1 VFAPPT
7 ELALPHV
14 STLPLDQE
22 DEDESL
28 LPVVSVAP
36 VPVVAPVLEDSDVPL
51 DSDAPV
57 DEPVV
62 EDAESLPLTPALTL
76 APPTPGI
83 PALTDPPAFQP
94 SVWPAVSEALVPVEL
109 ELLLDEP
116 LVLDSEL
123 LAEVLSL

>member
-7 ELALPHV
+7 ELALPQV
-14 STLPLDQE
+14 SALPLDQD
-22 DEDESL
+22 DEDVSL
-28 LPVVSVAP
+28 LPLVSVAP
-36 VPVVAPVLEDSDVPL
+36 APTVVPVLADSDVL
-51 DSDAPV
+51 LLSDVPV

-62 EDAESLPLTPALTL
+62 ADDESLPLTPALTL

-94 SVWPAVSEALVPVEL
+94 SVWPAVSEALVPVEV